1 MDVNSL
7 KLCSRIYL
15 WHHVVLD
22 FCLLRKFFFFFT
34 DSISLLAIS
43 LFIFSI
49 ASWFSLGRVYIS
61 KNLCIS
67 LRLTVFWHIF
77 VYTNLL
83 VSSLFSCHLSGYFCF
98 IYDFVGL
105 GPLYFSLCF
114 WLTVMVLLFGACP
127 LRIRVLTI
135 PLSTPPTFLIVIP
148 CLYLQL

>member
-1 MDVNSL
+1 MTP
-7 KLCSRIYL
+7 CGPG
-15 WHHVVLD
+15 
-22 FCLLRKFFFFFT
+22 LLSVEKGFFFFFFFNRFNFF
-34 DSISLLAIS
+34 AGS

-98 IYDFVGL
+98 IYDFVDL
-105 GPLYFSLCF
+105 GPLYFSSCF
-114 WLTVMVLLFGACP
+114 WLTVMILLFGACP
-127 LRIRVLTI
+127 LRIWILTI
-135 PLSTPPTFLIVIP
+135 QLLYTSYLSHCNSQFVSSVVEDTFF
-148 CLYLQL
+148 